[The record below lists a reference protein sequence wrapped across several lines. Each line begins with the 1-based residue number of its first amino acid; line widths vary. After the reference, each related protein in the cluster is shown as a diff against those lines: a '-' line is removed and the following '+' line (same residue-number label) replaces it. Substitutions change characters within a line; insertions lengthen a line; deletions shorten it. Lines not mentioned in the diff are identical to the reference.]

1 MKEKANPL
9 DNRYMLE
16 MSVKKGKRIHFVDY
30 RPSKKML
37 RHHNAVGSLVDMH
50 IHTHGGRSSGSNA
63 LLKPLYPETDDY
75 RLGHMA

>member
-50 IHTHGGRSSGSNA
+50 IHTHMAAEAVAAMHCSSPSIQRRMII
-63 LLKPLYPETDDY
+63 D
-75 RLGHMA
+75 